1 MQDFHQLNVWRKAH
15 TLVLRVYTASKE
27 LPSSETMGLA
37 AHLRRSAVTIP
48 RSIAEGTGR
57 SSDFE
62 FTHDLRKSQAAA
74 HELEYILLLCR
85 DLGFIAEPTHDKL
98 LEDVLEVR
106 RMISGLVNRL
116 TKAEQPAP

>member
-15 TLVLRVYTASKE
+15 ALVLRVYTASKG
-27 LPSSETMGLA
+27 LPPSETMGLA

-48 RSIAEGTGR
+48 RSIAEGSGR
-57 SSDFE
+57 NSDFE
-62 FTHDLRKSQAAA
+62 FANDLKKSQAAA

-85 DLGFIAEPTHDKL
+85 DLAFIQEPTHDEL

-106 RMISGLVNRL
+106 RMISGLVSRL
-116 TKAEQPAP
+116 TQTKQQLA